1 MSNSN
6 KNRFCEW
13 VVFSFVCFALVG
25 SMFEYL
31 MTGAM
36 SKPTLLALI
45 GSIGAASVL
54 ALFEQLEKNRFRNLI
69 IGGTAALLLLSL
81 SINPAAAADAALAAS
96 ASKMPMGEWIN
107 SGKSAANGLL
117 CATVGDPIGLF
128 GCSGDG
134 KSPIW
139 SIIKTFNLAVFAFA
153 ALWMCWNVL
162 AGVMSSAADGEFL
175 GKRQNSTWVPIRLVI
190 GFSMIIPVFKGWNL
204 AQLVMLWAAA
214 VGSGIAG
221 SIATS
226 VATTVNWGG
235 SYFAPPLIKAV
246 QIETEIIDGLRCL
259 KEKRDEFAGMVEEG
273 VMDTDIAKVKWTHSV
288 KSTLDPALVMQ
299 IDMGVQ
305 DQAGGYLPDQ
315 CGQVLI
321 SFINPSDTRFSK
333 DDPNVVTIATTIQS
347 FVNDRIKILVDDY
360 AKAVDNVT
368 LASDQ
373 DKTFIAIRQGFD
385 ADVAFT
391 ADKIVAGINAFN
403 GSTAIKTSI
412 ERYGWVGLGF
422 QGVHATRTAIQVGR
436 STQSEVSKAKGTN
449 AASGSGKAKAD
460 NGVSFKDPTTWLNW
474 TINGALNSM
483 VDSLG
488 NGVAARISGFSGTN
502 PMAALQSLGV
512 TIVAWVAALGMWILF
527 FPVIAGLAAMAVPL
541 AGSLLASLPFVGG
554 GAASAA
560 ATASTFLGGMITSIT
575 GVLTLIWVVTG
586 IPLLFFGLKLAAY
599 IPFLVAIMWCGA
611 ILAWLMI
618 VFESLIG
625 APLWA
630 LVHLDTDGEGMGQ
643 KTTHGYLFL
652 LNLIF
657 RPIVLV
663 FSLACAMVSMN
674 AIFALFGSGV
684 AAMITDM
691 STSSKDWFANLLM
704 IVGAIAVVVFA
715 AETIIM
721 QSLSLLWNI
730 PNNVFTWLGAQFGS
744 NVGQGMEGGANAAGS
759 AIQGAGK
766 HAGDAAGANEFG
778 NDHRGH
784 GRGKSQLA
792 AGGAKMGEAYRK
804 MRGKGGGEIERG

>member
-1 MSNSN
+1 MNVESIKKKHTVVEAVVYSLM
-6 KNRFCEW
+6 W
-13 VVFSFVCFALVG
+13 LAVFSCLV
-25 SMFEYL
+25 EYL
-31 MTGAM
+31 ATNAL
-36 SKPTLLALI
+36 SKKTLFGLVA
-45 GSIGAASVL
+45 GFACCSVV
-54 ALFEQLEKNRFRNLI
+54 ALFERLENHRFRNLI
-69 IGGTAALLLLSL
+69 IGGIAALLMLAFSM
-81 SINPAAAADAALAAS
+81 NPAVAADAAQAAGG
-96 ASKMPMGEWIN
+96 SKMPMGEWIN
-107 SGKSAANGLL
+107 SGKTAANGLL

-128 GCSGDG
+128 GCSGDAQ
-134 KSPIW
+134 SPVW
-139 SIIKTFNLAVFAFA
+139 AIIKTFNLGVFAFA
-153 ALWMCWNVL
+153 SLWMMWNIL

-190 GFSMIIPVFKGWNL
+190 GFSMIVPAFKGWNL

-214 VGSGIAG
+214 VGSGMAG

-235 SYFAPPLIKAV
+235 AYFAPPLIKAV
-246 QIETEIIDGLRCL
+246 QIETEIIEGLRCL
-259 KEKRDEFAGMVEEG
+259 KEKRDEFAGLVEEG
-273 VMDTDIAKVKWTHSV
+273 VMDTDIAKVKWSHV
-288 KSTLDPALVMQ
+288 VRSTLEPALVMQ

-305 DQAGGYLPDQ
+305 DLAGGYSPTQ
-315 CGQVLI
+315 CGQTMIEFV
-321 SFINPSDTRFSK
+321 NPKDTRFSK
-333 DDPNVVTIATTIQS
+333 DDPNVVTIASTIQAV
-347 FVNDRIKILVDDY
+347 VNERIKTLVDDY
-360 AKAVDNVT
+360 AKAVNDVT

-373 DKTFIAIRQGFD
+373 DKIFIAIRQAFD
-385 ADVAFT
+385 SDVASA

-403 GSTAIKTSI
+403 GGTAIKTSI

-449 AASGSGKAKAD
+449 ASSDSGKPKAD

-474 TINGALNSM
+474 TINGAMNSM

-488 NGVAARISGFSGTN
+488 NGVAARIGGFSGTN

-512 TIVAWVAALGMWILF
+512 TIVAWVAGLGMWILF

-560 ATASTFLGGMITSIT
+560 STASTFLGGMITSIT

-663 FSLACAMVSMN
+663 FSLACAMASMN

-730 PNNVFTWLGAQFGS
+730 PNNVFTWLGAHFGS
-744 NVGQGMEGGANAAGS
+744 NVGQGMEGGANAAGG
-759 AIQGAGK
+759 AIQGAGQ
-766 HAGDAAGANEFG
+766 HAASAASANKVG
-778 NDHRGH
+778 NDGDGHR
-784 GRGKSQLA
+784 RGKEQI
-792 AGGAKMGEAYRK
+792 AGGSGKMLDALRN
-804 MRGKGGGEIERG
+804 RGGGEIKKG